1 MLLNMTPS
9 DIDTPNS
16 HINIVSMTEQIEFGT
31 NVLFAEIHI
40 IKEGRPAPDAFC
52 PFLVEV

>member
-1 MLLNMTPS
+1 MTPS

-16 HINIVSMTEQIEFGT
+16 DINIVSMTEQIEFGT